1 MYRSSN
7 RHKRLKRGEASALTP
22 NTQHPAAQDFSGDAR
37 NRLFVT
43 AAPVAPAE
51 SVDSRHEYPDV
62 VRALGTI
69 AVVTIHVSG
78 SGVGLFDTSGPS
90 TAWWVYNVA
99 NSVCRWAVPGFV
111 MLSGALL
118 LEPAKATERAGQFYR
133 KRLARVGVP
142 LVFWSAFYLWL
153 RWFAP
158 GHAAPPE
165 TLEEVVKP
173 FLFAN
178 PYYHLYFLFVMVGL
192 YLFTPALRIL
202 TANGG
207 PAMAR
212 GYGAAILLLAGGD
225 TLVRLRYGFPS
236 NSFAMGV
243 PYLGYFLLG
252 YGLRDVVLT
261 NRSRWLCGAGLVAT
275 VTFTALGTAGT
286 MSLWQTG
293 ALRQYLYNFFSPA
306 VCVMAVCIFL
316 LLAGATYTF
325 PLARLLRPVTRLL
338 SDTSLGVYLVHPAI
352 LLLAQ
357 RQGFQAARTA
367 SSSRSATPETARPR
381 PRTRRSWLR
390 LRLLG
395 VRD

>member
-1 MYRSSN
+1 MA
-7 RHKRLKRGEASALTP
+7 G
-22 NTQHPAAQDFSGDAR
+22 

-43 AAPVAPAE
+43 AVPVAPVE
-51 SVDSRHEYPDV
+51 GVDSRHEYPDV

-78 SGVGLFDTSGPS
+78 GGVGLFDTGGES
-90 TAWWVYNVA
+90 TTWWVFNVVDSA
-99 NSVCRWAVPGFV
+99 CRWAVPGFV

-118 LEPAKATERAGQFYR
+118 LDPAKASESAGKFYR
-133 KRLARVGVP
+133 KRIARIGVP
-142 LVFWSAFYLWL
+142 LLFWSGFYLWL

-158 GHAAPPE
+158 GHTAPP
-165 TLEEVVKP
+165 TTFEEVVKP

-192 YLFTPALRIL
+192 YLFTPALRIF

-212 GYGAAILLLAGGD
+212 GYGLAVLLFAGGD

-261 NRSRWLCGAGLVAT
+261 SLSRWLCGAGLVAT
-275 VTFTALGTAGT
+275 VAITAIGTNWT
-286 MSLWQTG
+286 MSHSQTG
-293 ALRQYLYNFFSPA
+293 ALRQYLYNFFSPN
-306 VCVMAVCIFL
+306 VCVMAVCVFL
-316 LLAGATYTF
+316 LLAGAKYTS
-325 PLARLLRPVTRLL
+325 PLARALRPVTRLL
-338 SDTSLGVYLVHPAI
+338 SDTSLGVYLVHPAV

-357 RQGFQAARTA
+357 RQGFQADQM
-367 SSSRSATPETARPR
+367 PW
-381 PRTRRSWLR
+381 WLY
-390 LRLLG
+390 LPGVTLG
-395 VRD
+395 VLVASVLPTRLIQATRIALVG